1 MHNYVAVLTAERGL
15 DHIRSRMNIA
25 SASTHYRKHFL
36 GPLIGTFQDNWL
48 GYENS

>member
-25 SASTHYRKHFL
+25 SASTHYRKHLF
-36 GPLIGTFQDNWL
+36 GTLKGKF
-48 GYENS
+48 